1 MLGSNEER
9 IMKAYIFVNATAGKP
24 AAVAR
29 DMRKIAGVKAADL
42 CWGQPDIIA
51 VAEAAD
57 IKALQTMVLDKVQQV
72 AGVARTD
79 THLVAEG

>member
-1 MLGSNEER
+1 MT
-9 IMKAYIFVNATAGKP
+9 AAAGKP
-24 AAVAR
+24 AEVAR
-29 DMRKIAGVKAADL
+29 ELRKISGVKVADL

-57 IKALQTMVLDKVQQV
+57 IKALQTMVLDRVQKV
-72 AGVARTD
+72 AGLGQTD